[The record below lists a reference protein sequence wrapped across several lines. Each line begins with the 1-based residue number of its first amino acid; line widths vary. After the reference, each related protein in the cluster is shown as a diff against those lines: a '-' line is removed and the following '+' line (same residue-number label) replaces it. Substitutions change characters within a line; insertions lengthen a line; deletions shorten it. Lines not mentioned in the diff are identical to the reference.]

1 MQQNFKTMIKTL
13 YEIGNALKHDYPQYF
28 TPWQNPFSEAEN
40 REQKERKVIQFD
52 VTNGKLSL
60 KPHITDFTRENVKE
74 YLYRK
79 LDGAQGTNL
88 VPTFVYYF
96 MDKEEE
102 NKKFVPKHLT
112 RVIRS
117 VQKNQTLFSSLG
129 FVKAEELQQL
139 EVPLL
144 ELNKTLSLDCQYLF
158 TITLNG
164 KYLGEYDELI
174 QLFEQNAYERYYR
187 SSKAT
192 QKLCAV
198 TYQTAEE
205 VWGSI
210 TTLGFTVNDIAFSR
224 SGFDDKQSYKMFGV
238 APNVAKSL
246 EGAMALLEDRL
257 KQRFA
262 HLLYFVV
269 PHFTHPN
276 EKYIKTVIKQLI
288 DVTLLPLDN
297 TKSSILSNENL
308 LHSIIKKEKLSS
320 NDIYYDLFFYERDKS
335 ALLVKL
341 HLADVLPSRLKKI
354 FSIKEKIEN
363 QFATILNYESKKENK
378 IIEFTF
384 TFDKMRPFFSGKD
397 FHPYFY
403 TIIERVFCSG
413 YLNEQQIVKS
423 FVTTIVAAFKNRSED
438 GLKYVI
444 YTKISFAIYQFF
456 YSLGLFKH
464 NLPMTEQNNA
474 PIALTAE
481 EFVNQTPQFFNSDYK
496 KGVFL
501 LGCLTRILTDK
512 QYQKLK
518 NEPFFKYLNGLHLSE
533 NDIAKLFPK
542 LINKLRQY
550 EMSLPAL
557 EGQIA
562 RSLTQ
567 PCQITTAD
575 ISYAFTLGLVMQREF
590 KDAFFADKNK
600 EKEEETE
607 SKTVAE

>member
-1 MQQNFKTMIKTL
+1 MIKTL

-28 TPWQNPFSEAEN
+28 TPWQNPFSEN
-40 REQKERKVIQFD
+40 KNKEQKDRKVIQFD

-60 KPHITDFTRENVKE
+60 KPHITDFTKDNVKE

-79 LDGAQGTNL
+79 LDGRGTNL
-88 VPTFVYYF
+88 VPTFVYYS

-102 NKKFVPKHLT
+102 NTKFVPKHLD

-117 VQKNQTLFSSLG
+117 VKKNQTLFSSLG
-129 FVKAEELQQL
+129 FVKANELQQL

-144 ELNKTLSLDCQYLF
+144 ELNKTLNPNCQYLF

-164 KYLGEYDELI
+164 KYLGKYDEFI
-174 QLFEQNAYERYYR
+174 QLFEQDAYESYYKN
-187 SSKAT
+187 SKAT
-192 QKLCAV
+192 QKLCSV
-198 TYQTAEE
+198 TYKNVND
-205 VWGSI
+205 VWGNI
-210 TTLGFTVNDIAFSR
+210 TTLGFTVDDIAFSR
-224 SGFDDKQSYKMFGV
+224 SGFNANHSYKMFPV
-238 APNVAKSL
+238 TPEASKVLK
-246 EGAMALLEDRL
+246 GAMALLEDHL

-276 EKYIKTVIKQLI
+276 EKYIKTVIEQLI
-288 DVTLLPLDN
+288 NITLPLDD
-297 TKSSILSNENL
+297 TTQSIFSKDRL
-308 LHSIIKKEKLSS
+308 LRNIINKKELSS
-320 NDIYYDLFFYERDKS
+320 SDIYYDLFFYERDNS
-335 ALLVKL
+335 ALRIKL

-354 FSIKEKIEN
+354 FAVKKDIED
-363 QFATILNYESKKENK
+363 QFASVLNYKIGKENK
-378 IIEFTF
+378 IIKFAF
-384 TFDKMRPFFSGKD
+384 TFDEMKPFFWGKGN
-397 FHPYFY
+397 HPYLY
-403 TIIERVFCSG
+403 TIIEYVFCGG
-413 YLNEQQIVKS
+413 YLNEQQIVKA
-423 FVTTIVAAFKNRSED
+423 FVTTIGTDFKNRSKDKEHYKK
-438 GLKYVI
+438 L
-444 YTKISFAIYQFF
+444 TKTSFAIYQFF

-550 EMSLPAL
+550 EMSLPPL

-562 RSLTQ
+562 RNLTQ

-590 KDAFFADKNK
+590 NDAYFADKNK

-607 SKTVAE
+607 TETVAE